1 MKGRF
6 IVPCRVASVS
16 DDAAGNALGTFALY
30 NVPGFPA
37 RCSFYVLIGLEAD
50 SGDAGQFI
58 ELGLEVRSP
67 DWHLLYFRP
76 LCVRPGP
83 LGQHGEA
90 WVCYCAS
97 AVAFTARSAGD
108 HEVRCCLG
116 DSVLARAGLS
126 IGS

>member
-76 LCVRPGP
+76 LCIHRVPWGNMARRGCATAPARWLLRQGLRETTKCVVVSAIQCSRVPG
-83 LGQHGEA
+83 
-90 WVCYCAS
+90 
-97 AVAFTARSAGD
+97 
-108 HEVRCCLG
+108 
-116 DSVLARAGLS
+116 
-126 IGS
+126 